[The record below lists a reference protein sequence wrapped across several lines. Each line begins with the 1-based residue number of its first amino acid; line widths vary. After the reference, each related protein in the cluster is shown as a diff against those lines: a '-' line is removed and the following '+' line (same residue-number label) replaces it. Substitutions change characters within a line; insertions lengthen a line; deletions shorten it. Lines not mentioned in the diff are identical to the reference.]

1 VLTVPVTAIAFPA
14 FWLFLLGFILAMGVL
29 RLRRERHDVRDDW
42 NRLVR
47 MSQSLKVVESTR
59 GRDEPARL
67 ELIALA
73 RALDLTVA
81 PPEGHP
87 GLTAQ
92 AGGFDPGERP
102 SGLGGDAVIAR
113 AEVLRRDLLAVD
125 RTLQDRMKAGERAA
139 GHVGRAFLAGLVA
152 ILLLPLEAGRKL
164 GWVERL
170 TARRVEASLWFQG
183 ALGVLLFIVL
193 AGTAYS
199 GLHVVRIATRLGED
213 LGLWP

>member
-1 VLTVPVTAIAFPA
+1 MLTVPVAAIAFPA

-47 MSQSLKVVESTR
+47 MSDALRIVESTR

-81 PPEGHP
+81 SPEGRP
-87 GLTAQ
+87 GLTPQ

-102 SGLGGDAVIAR
+102 SGLGGDAVLAR
-113 AEVLRRDLLAVD
+113 AEVLRQDLRAVD
-125 RTLQDRMKAGERAA
+125 RTLQERMKVGERAA
-139 GHVGRAFLAGLVA
+139 GRVSRAFLAGLVA

-170 TARRVEASLWFQG
+170 TARQVEASLWFQG

-193 AGTAYS
+193 AGTTYS